1 MQSYAQIL
9 SGGAGDLAQL
19 EVVVGTGENLGSF
32 LQGTEAIK
40 ASYGGAG

>member
-1 MQSYAQIL
+1 MQNYAQIL
-9 SGGAGDLAQL
+9 SGGAGDIAQL
-19 EVVVGTGENLGSF
+19 EVVVDAGENLGSF